1 MNSKHTCMYK
11 DLGFHFLLQFYSL
24 NINMRF
30 FYSLTDTTGCLA
42 VWQWTMC
49 MKTLGSFALCPVPIP
64 VRYMSWIK
72 VQLMR
77 VHAGVSSLSSSMFSQ
92 LIFWYISN
100 GIGTCTNGCFNW
112 KVCFITNLIMY
123 WFNWVIGFRIWDRFF
138 IYFFFFSVG
147 RVGTCSII
155 RIPKNSRANI
165 QSKCLTC
172 IYLLY
177 VNIV

>member
-1 MNSKHTCMYK
+1 
-11 DLGFHFLLQFYSL
+11 
-24 NINMRF
+24 MRIV
-30 FYSLTDTTGCLA
+30 YSLTDTTGCLA
-42 VWQWTMC
+42 VWPWTMC
-49 MKTLGSFALCPVPIP
+49 MKTLGSFALCLVPIP

-77 VHAGVSSLSSSMFSQ
+77 VHAGVSSLSSSIFSQ

-138 IYFFFFSVG
+138 IYFFFFQLEELALVVLSEFLRTPEQISKVSVLH
-147 RVGTCSII
+147 VF
-155 RIPKNSRANI
+155 
-165 QSKCLTC
+165 
-172 IYLLY
+172 IYYML
-177 VNIV
+177 I